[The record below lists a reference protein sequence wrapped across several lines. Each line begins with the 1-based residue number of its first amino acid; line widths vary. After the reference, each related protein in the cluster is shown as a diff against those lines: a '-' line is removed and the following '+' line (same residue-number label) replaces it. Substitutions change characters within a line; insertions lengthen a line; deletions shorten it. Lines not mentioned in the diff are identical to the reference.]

1 MEGITTFVNTI
12 IICVLLFFLIP
23 SLAIGLHLWRRRPEQ
38 KVAWLALLGLSA
50 LLLIGAVWLLVT
62 LPRFDFV
69 DRCRP
74 PGTGMCLDGRTHRA
88 VRLELLG
95 EFLLAALLY
104 IALPIGLG
112 AGGILL
118 ILHRITGKIAVK

>member
-62 LPRFDFV
+62 LPRF
-69 DRCRP
+69 
-74 PGTGMCLDGRTHRA
+74 
-88 VRLELLG
+88 
-95 EFLLAALLY
+95 
-104 IALPIGLG
+104 
-112 AGGILL
+112 
-118 ILHRITGKIAVK
+118 

>member
-1 MEGITTFVNTI
+1 
-12 IICVLLFFLIP
+12 
-23 SLAIGLHLWRRRPEQ
+23 
-38 KVAWLALLGLSA
+38 
-50 LLLIGAVWLLVT
+50 
-62 LPRFDFV
+62 
-69 DRCRP
+69 
-74 PGTGMCLDGRTHRA
+74 